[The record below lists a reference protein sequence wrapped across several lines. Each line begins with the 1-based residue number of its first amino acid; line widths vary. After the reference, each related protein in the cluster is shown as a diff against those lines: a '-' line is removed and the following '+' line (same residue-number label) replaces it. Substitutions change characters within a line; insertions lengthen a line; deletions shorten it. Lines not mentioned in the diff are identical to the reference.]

1 MPPKRTAICKGQ
13 NHLGQRLRG
22 GMHTAARRWGRGGRR
37 RSLRAPAGARRAED
51 RPEAPMQPTGVYA
64 AGKPGAL
71 RHGAGRQRDDG
82 VAGAGRRAPWPW
94 LPAARWR
101 GARLLL
107 RLPDAPRRDQ
117 TGSPARSTRK
127 DSPSQA
133 AAPPPTGAGPRRIGL
148 GRQDK
153 ERPRPTR
160 CRPGPC
166 CLWRRR
172 ADSNRR
178 IRVLQ
183 TQPLRPKKRVVTRLL
198 GRDDPKCSRFVAG
211 VVSRAIRADRR
222 RTWPHHS
229 STAPAAFI
237 RRATSS
243 MMSAPA
249 RFASSRY
256 FA

>member
-1 MPPKRTAICKGQ
+1 
-13 NHLGQRLRG
+13 
-22 GMHTAARRWGRGGRR
+22 
-37 RSLRAPAGARRAED
+37 
-51 RPEAPMQPTGVYA
+51 MQPTGVYA

-127 DSPSQA
+127 DSPPQA

-183 TQPLRPKKRVVTRLL
+183 TLALPLGYVAEQCVPRRQWPRECGGAGRNRTADTGIFSPLLYRLSYRATPTSKRPT
-198 GRDDPKCSRFVAG
+198 
-211 VVSRAIRADRR
+211 ADRG
-222 RTWPHHS
+222 T
-229 STAPAAFI
+229 
-237 RRATSS
+237 
-243 MMSAPA
+243 MSEHTDTHD
-249 RFASSRY
+249 R
-256 FA
+256 